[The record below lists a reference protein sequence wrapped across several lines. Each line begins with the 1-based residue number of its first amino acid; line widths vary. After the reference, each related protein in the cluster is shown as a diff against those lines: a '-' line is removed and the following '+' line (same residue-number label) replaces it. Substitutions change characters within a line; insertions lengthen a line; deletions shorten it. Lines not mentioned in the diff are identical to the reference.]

1 MPGLDRGRIVPL
13 PKGDYNSATQYE
25 KLDIVRYNKQS
36 WICKEDCTGETP
48 TLSSQYWQLLV
59 TDGQSGSGTGD
70 MLKSEYATNPTPGV
84 VDKAAAVEWTGV
96 QNVPY
101 DTTPTTDSNN
111 LMKSKDIKTAL
122 DSKGDMLKTEY
133 ARNGVTGVVDKAA
146 EVDWIGVT
154 NVPYDTTP
162 TAGSNNLMKS
172 KDIKLAIDSA
182 IIGPG
187 ADVDTLTPTF
197 IEASVRSNI
206 ASGETISVLFGK
218 IMKVFSDL
226 KNVAFTGSYNDL
238 SNLPTIPDAQVN
250 SDWNSTSGVS
260 EILNKPTIPT
270 ELNSLNDVAIGV
282 PSEGQVLAYNGTN
295 WVNSSSGG
303 GGASSWSQLTGKPF
317 NTLDSN
323 YFTVT
328 QNVLKLNTYNTP
340 INYQNY
346 TMVDTNGRSMAG
358 SGDYATF
365 NVQSQKYYLLFTD
378 EYQENGKYVGAHIY
392 FIIKPHQTGTAPE
405 KIEVA
410 KSTNLGVT
418 LTLSADDSWGVVS
431 IKASGSANYV
441 DATMYKFELS

>member
-1 MPGLDRGRIVPL
+1 VPGLDRGRIVPL